1 MLNNILAVEFI
12 QSGILSTIKYQFKDI
27 YMNLLSVEQNTTID
41 KDELHEFLERYKE
54 LEKEFNGLIS
64 SRGKQLNDLNT

>member
-27 YMNLLSVEQNTTID
+27 YMNLLSVEQNTNID

-64 SRGKQLNDLNT
+64 SRGKQLNDLNN

>member
-64 SRGKQLNDLNT
+64 SRGKQLNDLNN